1 MADGEINVNVKSSG
15 TQDTLDD
22 IASQSA
28 EAEDGGVLGG
38 LGGDGGKGKGKGGGV
53 AGMLGGISGKL
64 VAILGV
70 LGFLAS
76 LKPIQELLTGIQ
88 RLFSVAILPLVAL
101 LNALLRP
108 VLQKLLKFIGNLDFD
123 NLLADLTT
131 KLGAIFGEAVD
142 TLVNELGDFLN
153 PFSNDGGVSTGNQL
167 VDATQPRGIKQ
178 AVNEG
183 EARAG
188 PLGSVVAEGSIGEEI
203 LVSTGLLDEQT
214 NSTLAEKSS
223 NRNNRETIQNGE
235 GGLFR

>member
-1 MADGEINVNVKSSG
+1 MADGEINVNVTSQG
-15 TQDTLDD
+15 TQDTLDN
-22 IASQSA
+22 IASQSV
-28 EAEDGGVLGG
+28 EAEGEGGTALGG
-38 LGGDGGKGKGKGGGV
+38 GGQGQGGGIG
-53 AGMLGGISGKL
+53 GMLGGIAGKL

-76 LKPIQELLTGIQ
+76 LKPIQELLSGIQ

-123 NLLADLTT
+123 NLLEDLTT
-131 KLGAIFGEAVD
+131 KLGNIFGEAVD
-142 TLVNELGDFLN
+142 RLVNELGDFLN
-153 PFSNDGGVSTGNQL
+153 PFEQGKTGDTL
-167 VDATQPRGIKQ
+167 VDSFQPERVQESVVEGQ
-178 AVNEG
+178 ARV
-183 EARAG
+183 G
-188 PLGSVVAEGSIGEEI
+188 PLGTVVQEDSIGEDI

-223 NRNNRETIQNGE
+223 NRNNREIIQNGE